1 MVANN
6 RRGNVMKKMKY
17 FIAGTL
23 VGAVVMTAG
32 SAIAAEVKQLVGT
45 KVGSVWELHVD
56 GKVIGE
62 VPIINGNSYGPVRQ
76 IAEIAGMDVDFEPGK
91 VFLETKEAAGIS
103 ESSRPEVI
111 KDRISVVKTLV
122 DSSNN
127 AIAAYE
133 TLIKQEKDSS
143 SEAVLLYKA
152 EIEKVKKRIAEYEAE
167 IATLE
172 AELAAAEATK

>member
-1 MVANN
+1 
-6 RRGNVMKKMKY
+6 MKKTKY

-56 GKVIGE
+56 GKVVGE

-91 VFLETKEAAGIS
+91 VFLETKEADGVGTVTEKDAEFIGMHIGLYERMIS
-103 ESSRPEVI
+103 N
-111 KDRISVVKTLV
+111 L
-122 DSSNN
+122 
-127 AIAAYE
+127 
-133 TLIKQEKDSS
+133 KQEKSDREAELTGLSS
-143 SEAVLLYKA
+143 AAAVKEKKEAIEVLDAK
-152 EIEKVKKRIAEYEAE
+152 IAEYEAE
-167 IATLE
+167 IAALE
-172 AELAAAEATK
+172 AELAEATK

>member
-17 FIAGTL
+17 FIVGTL

-56 GKVIGE
+56 GKVVGE

-91 VFLETKEAAGIS
+91 VFLETKEADNTI
-103 ESSRPEVI
+103 EPTRTEVI
-111 KDRISVVKTLV
+111 NSHLSHLAVVV
-122 DSSNN
+122 EGEQN
-127 AIAAYE
+127 AIKAYE
-133 TLIKQEKDSS
+133 TLIKQEKDSA
-143 SEAVLLYKA
+143 SEAATLYKA
-152 EIEKVKKRIAEYEAE
+152 EIEKVKKRVAEYEAE
-167 IATLE
+167 IAALE
-172 AELAAAEATK
+172 AELAAVEATK